1 MTNEILLKMEKKAEV
16 SIEVLARELGGIRSG
31 RASPALVENIRIDY
45 AGTPTPLIQ
54 LASISVPEAR
64 YLVIQPWDKS
74 TIPAVE
80 KAIMK
85 SDLGLMPASDG
96 NVIRLSIPPLSDER
110 RQELTKLVHR
120 RVEEDRV
127 AIRNL
132 RRDSHEDLKKLE
144 KDKAISQD
152 ELKRATDTLQKL
164 TDSFIARA
172 DKLGR
177 DKENELMSL

>member
-1 MTNEILLKMEKKAEV
+1 MEKKAEV
-16 SIEVLARELGGIRSG
+16 SIEVLSRELGGIRSG
-31 RASPALVENIRIDY
+31 RASPALVENIRVDY
-45 AGTPTPLIQ
+45 GGTLTPLIQ
-54 LASISVPEAR
+54 LANISVPEAR
-64 YLVIQPWDKS
+64 YLIIQPWDKS
-74 TIPAVE
+74 IIPAVE

-85 SDLGLMPASDG
+85 SDLGLMPSSDG
-96 NVIRLSIPPLSDER
+96 NVIRLSIPPLSEER

-132 RRDSHEDLKKLE
+132 RRDSHEEIKKLE
-144 KDKAISQD
+144 KDKKISQD
-152 ELKRATDTLQKL
+152 DSKRAIDAMQKITDT
-164 TDSFIARA
+164 FIGKA

>member
-1 MTNEILLKMEKKAEV
+1 MTSEILLKMERKAEI
-16 SIEVLARELGGIRSG
+16 SIEVLSRELGGIRSG
-31 RASPALVENIRIDY
+31 RASPALVENIRVNY

-110 RQELTKLVHR
+110 RQELTRLVHR

-132 RRDSHEDLKKLE
+132 RRDSHEELKKLE
-144 KDKAISQD
+144 KDKQISQD
-152 ELKRATDTLQKL
+152 ELKRATDQLQKL
-164 TDSFIARA
+164 TDSFISRA

-177 DKENELMSL
+177 DKENEMMSL